1 MVRFCS
7 LGCGIVEKLDRDCSL
22 GPMMVVAHSKRH
34 NILSYYGN
42 FLLGLRASSNLYSSF
57 PKRTISGNLRLNII

>member
-7 LGCGIVEKLDRDCSL
+7 LDCGIAEKLDRYCNL

-34 NILSYYGN
+34 NISYYGN
-42 FLLGLRASSNLYSSF
+42 FLLGLRTSSNLYSSF
-57 PKRTISGNLRLNII
+57 PKHTIPNNFKLNII